1 MIDDIDDMIETSRED
16 ILRQRAMCVRDYI
29 RDDEKTANRD
39 AILSNELDKSIFV
52 QLVRLTENSLF
63 IDRPRETMILLM
75 HFRDHRRGLINCSLI
90 PTRDLS
96 FNGHHYYCYR

>member
-1 MIDDIDDMIETSRED
+1 
-16 ILRQRAMCVRDYI
+16 MCVRDYI
-29 RDDEKTANRD
+29 RDGEKTANRD

-52 QLVRLTENSLF
+52 RLVRLTENSLF

-75 HFRDHRRGLINCSLI
+75 HFRDHRQSLINCSLI